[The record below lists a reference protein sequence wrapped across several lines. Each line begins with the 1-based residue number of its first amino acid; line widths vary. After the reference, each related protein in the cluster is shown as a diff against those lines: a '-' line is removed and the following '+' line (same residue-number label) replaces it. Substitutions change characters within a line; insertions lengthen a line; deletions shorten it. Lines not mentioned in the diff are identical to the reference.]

1 MYYFVG
7 KGKTK
12 AVNIVEYS
20 LGKRFEVR
28 SEDLLRFKEY
38 MLLK

>member
-1 MYYFVG
+1 MCYFVG
-7 KGKTK
+7 KGCKTK

-28 SEDLLRFKEY
+28 SEDLLRFKGI
-38 MLLK
+38 